1 MADTLREIAQE
12 AVAKTERSTFNYR
25 TTHGEQVAQALKAEA
40 DKDVFT
46 SLQIAAG
53 EQISPAILRANLN
66 VSVGILRAN
75 GNVDRPAGT
84 DYLARH
90 TRAEEAISRAESY
103 FNDQQTFAEFKAS
116 TEGPLV
122 IESTG
127 RFLMS
132 HPALSEYF
140 ANIPNAGQKLNAAKS
155 LAEKYLQDPFAREKV
170 RQALLDSAINKG
182 EVADEFSEVERKID
196 AATAKVAALEAKIKR
211 LEGDAAATPPTI
223 GEIETNNRRR
233 REFDRFATTTPPR
246 AGTEF
251 ALSQTRTAEV
261 AVLKST
267 IVGIDST
274 LQALRNDERAL
285 QAELKVAQRPSPPAT
300 SRATADILTDI
311 AAKQGDIATQLTS
324 RQTAESERATKE
336 AEIKAIEDEKKQL
349 DDRIREKQQELS
361 TLKGEL
367 TSAKN
372 EESEQRLKH
381 AKMEAAKARSEEM
394 AVSELENI
402 FKKGVEQELMERL
415 NKAKD
420 ATDTAL
426 EKAADQA
433 KGVDE
438 KKYLELR
445 AKRHKTAE
453 GKIDGKAINE
463 DFTDMKR
470 DSAEYRIERRPGNPN
485 RVFISQRPRAGWGTT
500 PPPANEIFYLTGPE
514 FAIARMMSRTDEF
527 GGDFIMSKLR
537 DPEWMKTQSEDFAAQ
552 VLREKMYA
560 SRGWLRRVKTG
571 VKRLTSTEIVKI
583 KNSTWGSSILEQSL
597 EASKAHAKEIDA
609 ALGGELLSGPGS
621 WREKIG
627 KMSNKKLAL
636 LIAVLAT
643 SGALLVPHITL
654 AGLGTAA
661 SNISG
666 HISAGAATG
675 AAAGA
680 ATGLAI
686 GHAGRSR
693 DS

>member
-1 MADTLREIAQE
+1 MADTLREVAQE
-12 AVAKTERSTFNYR
+12 AVARIEGAPVPTSR
-25 TTHGEQVAQALKAEA
+25 TGHGEQVATALKAEA

-46 SLQIAAG
+46 ALQIAAG
-53 EQISPAILRANLN
+53 EQVSPAILRTNLN
-66 VSVGILRAN
+66 VSIGILRAS
-75 GNVDRPAGT
+75 GAVERPPASA
-84 DYLARH
+84 YLARH
-90 TRAEEAISRAESY
+90 GRGEAAIAKAESY
-103 FNDQQTFAEFKAS
+103 FTDRSFAEFKTS

-132 HPALSEYF
+132 HPALTEYF
-140 ANIPNAGQKLNAAKS
+140 DNIPVTADKLNAAKA
-155 LAEKYLQDPFAREKV
+155 LAEKFLQDPFAREKV

-196 AATAKVAALEAKIKR
+196 AATAKVAALDAKIKR
-211 LEGDAAATPPTI
+211 LEGDPAAGTP
-223 GEIETNNRRR
+223 GEIETYSKRR
-233 REFDRFATTTPPR
+233 REFDRFSVPGT

-251 ALSQTRTAEV
+251 DLSQRRTAEV

-267 IVGIDST
+267 ILGIDST
-274 LQALRNDERAL
+274 IQSLRNDERAL
-285 QAELKVAQRPSPPAT
+285 QAELKVAQRPSPPAG
-300 SRATADILTDI
+300 SRLPADILNDI
-311 AAKQGDIATQLTS
+311 TNKQGDITTQLTS
-324 RQTAESERATKE
+324 RQNAESERATKE
-336 AEIKAIEDEKKQL
+336 AEIKAIEDEKKQI
-349 DDRIREKQQELS
+349 DDKIREKQQELS

-372 EESEQRLKH
+372 EQGEQTLKR

-394 AVSELENI
+394 AVSELENV

-420 ATDTAL
+420 AAD
-426 EKAADQA
+426 KAMGESADKA
-433 KGVDE
+433 TETDE

-445 AKRHKTAE
+445 AKRHKTPE

-463 DFTDMKR
+463 DFSDMKR
-470 DSAEYRIERRPGNPN
+470 DSSEYRVVRRRGNPN
-485 RVFISQRPRAGWGTT
+485 RVFLTERPRAGWSKRV
-500 PPPANEIFYLTGPE
+500 PKNEIFYLTGPE
-514 FAIARMMSRTDEF
+514 FAMVRMMSKTEEF
-527 GGDFIMSKLR
+527 GGDFIMSKLK
-537 DPEWMKTQSEDFAAQ
+537 DAEWMKTQSEDFAAQ

-560 SRGWLRRVKTG
+560 SRGWLKRTRTG
-571 VKRLTSTEIVKI
+571 VKRLTSSEIVKI

-597 EASKAHAKEIDA
+597 EASKEHAKEIDA

-643 SGALLVPHITL
+643 SGALLLPQVTL
-654 AGLGTAA
+654 AGLT
-661 SNISG
+661 
-666 HISAGAATG
+666 SAGSAIYNIPGAISTG
-675 AAAGA
+675 AVAGA

-686 GHAGRSR
+686 GHSGRSR
-693 DS
+693 TS